1 MSASGHSRPIHSALI
16 PANVRCYSNS
26 DLTLAQLNC
35 PLSANSRQLPS
46 ARFDSSV
53 AERLSALALPI
64 EGTYNSLTGKNRAGL
79 FGRSDDQL
87 VALELEESNLVQPGK
102 QFVPRYV
109 HFSNRPVGV

>member
-1 MSASGHSRPIHSALI
+1 MSVVTPIADKLLQC
-16 PANVRCYSNS
+16 R
-26 DLTLAQLNC
+26 DC
-35 PLSANSRQLPS
+35 PLCANSRQLPS

-109 HFSNRPVGV
+109 HFGCKLVSFDHKFPGVSKE